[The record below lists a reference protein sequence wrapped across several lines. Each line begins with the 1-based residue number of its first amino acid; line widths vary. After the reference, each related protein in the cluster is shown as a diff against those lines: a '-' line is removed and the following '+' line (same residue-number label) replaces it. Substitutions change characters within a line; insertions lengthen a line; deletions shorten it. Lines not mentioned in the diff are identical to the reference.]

1 MVALFWMDALPRL
14 SSDVHLLRLFD
25 LRGMVGTED
34 GFAGCHTGDV
44 AHFGECS
51 HPVFFQF
58 AHVCS
63 IAGRRFHS
71 P

>member
-1 MVALFWMDALPRL
+1 
-14 SSDVHLLRLFD
+14 
-25 LRGMVGTED
+25 MVGTED